1 MQKPKILLLYYSM
14 YGHIFE
20 LSKKIKEGMEAAGAD
35 VIMKR
40 VDELVPEQYMDEFA
54 KAAAERQKDIPIADP
69 RSDLTGIDGVIVGT
83 PTRFGN
89 MASQMKNF
97 WDQTGGDWMKGSLV
111 GKPAAVFT
119 STATQHGG
127 QESTLLASMIPL
139 LHHGC
144 VLVGMPYSIAAQM
157 QIETVQGGTPYGM
170 STVTGSK
177 GERMPSDEELTMA
190 HAFGTHF
197 VRIASKLQNIN

>member
-14 YGHIFE
+14 YGHVFE
-20 LSKKIKEGMEAAGAD
+20 LAQKIREGLEEAGAE
-35 VIMKR
+35 VIFKR
-40 VDELVPEQYMDEFA
+40 VAELVPEQYLDAYA
-54 KAAAERQKDIPIADP
+54 KAAAERQKDIPVADP
-69 RSDLTGIDGVIVGT
+69 RADLSGIDGVIVGT

-127 QESTLLASMIPL
+127 QESTILASMIPL

-144 VLVGMPYSIAAQM
+144 VLVGMPYSIPAQS
-157 QIETVQGGTPYGM
+157 QIESMQGGTPYGM
-170 STVTGSK
+170 STIAGNK
-177 GERMPSDEELTMA
+177 GERMPSEEEGAMA
-190 HAFGTHF
+190 RAFGAHF
-197 VRIASKLQNIN
+197 ARIAARLKG